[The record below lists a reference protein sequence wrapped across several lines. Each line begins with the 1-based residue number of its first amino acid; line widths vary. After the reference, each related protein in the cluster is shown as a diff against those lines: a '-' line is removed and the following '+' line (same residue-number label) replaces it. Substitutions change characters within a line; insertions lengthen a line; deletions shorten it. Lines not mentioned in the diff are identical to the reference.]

1 MAQLKLMHTCKL
13 KPNIYLPMMNV
24 LENVII
30 APILFLLNNISWLWL
45 ILRWLG
51 WMKAKVWAG

>member
-30 APILFLLNNISWLWL
+30 APILFLLNNIS
-45 ILRWLG
+45 I
-51 WMKAKVWAG
+51 